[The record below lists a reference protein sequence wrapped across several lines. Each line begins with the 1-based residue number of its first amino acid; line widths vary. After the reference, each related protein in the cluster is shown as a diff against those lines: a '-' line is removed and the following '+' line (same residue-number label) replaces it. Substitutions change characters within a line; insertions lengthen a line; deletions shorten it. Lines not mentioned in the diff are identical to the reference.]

1 MWKPI
6 ILVFASMALSL
17 LPAHGQNQGQKTTND
32 LQNSKDGKPTTSGLE
47 TQTPQHAT
55 TTNLGGQAPTQP
67 TTNNLQQP
75 PQQDNAKPATR

>member
-17 LPAHGQNQGQKTTND
+17 LPARGESQKTTND
-32 LQNSKDGKPTTSGLE
+32 LQNGKRGTPTTSGLE
-47 TQTPQHAT
+47 TQTPQEPT
-55 TTNLGGQAPTQP
+55 TTNLGGQTPTQP

-75 PQQDNAKPATR
+75 PKLDTSKPLTR